1 MAGSEPAQN
10 IRPSKER
17 EAEERRLIEA
27 ARSDPAR
34 FADVYEGYFE
44 QVYAYVAHRVRH
56 RDEAEDLTAEVFRKA
71 LASLPR
77 FKWRG
82 APFAAWLFR
91 IASNLI
97 ADRAKRVAKEGSVSL
112 DSGTDPGSSPRVS
125 KRVDAPSR
133 TVGLRP
139 RSESGS
145 AQAQQKDLEDGD
157 RRAQLFRLVD
167 ELEEDQRR
175 GVGMRFAEEKSI
187 REIGEALG
195 RSEGAVK
202 QLQFR
207 ALENLRMKL
216 HHRGHR
222 EEQ

>member
-17 EAEERRLIEA
+17 EAKERRLIEA
-27 ARSDPAR
+27 AQSDPAR
-34 FADVYEGYFE
+34 FGEVYENYFAL
-44 QVYAYVAHRVRH
+44 VYAYVTRRVRN

-91 IASNLI
+91 IASNMI
-97 ADRAKRVAKEGSVSL
+97 ADRSKRVAREVSL
-112 DSGTDPGSSPRVS
+112 DEAGATERGSRAQIS
-125 KRVDAPSR
+125 KGADTS
-133 TVGLRP
+133 
-139 RSESGS
+139 
-145 AQAQQKDLEDGD
+145 QQKDLEDSE
-157 RRAQLFRLVD
+157 RLALLFRLVD
-167 ELEEDQRR
+167 DLAEDQGR
-175 GVGMRFAEEKSI
+175 VLVMRFAEEKSI
-187 REIGEALG
+187 REIAEALG

>member
-10 IRPSKER
+10 IRPNKER
-17 EAEERRLIEA
+17 EAKERRLIEA
-27 ARSDPAR
+27 AQSDPAR
-34 FADVYEGYFE
+34 FGEVYENYFAL
-44 QVYAYVAHRVRH
+44 VYAYVTRRVRT
-56 RDEAEDLTAEVFRKA
+56 RDVAEDLTAEVFRKA

-91 IASNLI
+91 IASNMI
-97 ADRAKRVAKEGSVSL
+97 ADRSKRVAREVSL
-112 DSGTDPGSSPRVS
+112 DEAGATERGSRAQIS
-125 KRVDAPSR
+125 KGADTS
-133 TVGLRP
+133 
-139 RSESGS
+139 
-145 AQAQQKDLEDGD
+145 QQKDLEDSE
-157 RRAQLFRLVD
+157 RLALLFRLVD
-167 ELEEDQRR
+167 DLAEDQGR
-175 GVGMRFAEEKSI
+175 VLVMRFAEEKSI
-187 REIGEALG
+187 REIAEALG